1 MESALLSDS
10 QPVSSASGPMV
21 PERFRVV
28 GRRQETAD
36 TWTLELEPADREG
49 DFAHLPG
56 QFNMMYAFG
65 AGEVPISISGD
76 PGSARRLVHTVRD
89 VGAVSG
95 AICRTEPGGVLGVR
109 GPFGSHWPIAG
120 AAGRDV
126 VIVAGGIGLA
136 PLRPV
141 VYEVLNARERFGRA
155 LLLYGGREPA
165 QLLYETEFARW
176 RERGLDVAITVD
188 IAEAGWQ
195 GRVGVVPTL
204 IDRASFDA
212 DEAFGFVC
220 GPEAMIRFSA
230 EALIDRGVA
239 PGRVHVSMERNMKCA
254 VGHCGHCQLG
264 PEFVC
269 RDGPDFTFERMRAAF
284 RVREV

>member
-1 MESALLSDS
+1 
-10 QPVSSASGPMV
+10 MV
-21 PERFRVV
+21 PERFRVS

-36 TWTLELEPADREG
+36 TWTLELEPADRDG
-49 DFAHLPG
+49 GLPFHPG
-56 QFNMMYAFG
+56 QFTMLYAFG

-76 PGSARRLVHTVRD
+76 PAAPGRLVHTVRA
-89 VGAVSG
+89 VGAVS
-95 AICRTEPGGVLGVR
+95 AAVCRTEPGQMLGVR
-109 GPFGSHWPIAG
+109 GPFGSHWPVEA
-120 AAGRDV
+120 AAGRDL

-141 VYEVLNARERFGRA
+141 VHEVLSARERFARA
-155 LLLYGGREPA
+155 VLLYGGREPD
-165 QLLYETEFARW
+165 QLLYTADYEEW
-176 RERGLDVAITVD
+176 RDRGLDVVVTVD
-188 IAEAGWQ
+188 IAAAGWP
-195 GRVGVVPTL
+195 GRVGVVTTL
-204 IDRASFDA
+204 VDRARFDPA
-212 DEAFGFVC
+212 ATVAFVC

-269 RDGPDFTFERMRAAF
+269 RDGPVFTFERMRSAF
-284 RVREV
+284 GLREV